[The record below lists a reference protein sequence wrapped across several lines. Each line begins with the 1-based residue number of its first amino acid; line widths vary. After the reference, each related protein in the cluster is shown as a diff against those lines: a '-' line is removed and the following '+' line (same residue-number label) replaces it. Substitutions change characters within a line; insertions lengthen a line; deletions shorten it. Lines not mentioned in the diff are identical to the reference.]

1 MVPRANRF
9 DSIDPAITSVPLPA
23 EGPLLVTAPA
33 TTGSLRVVLHPGDSL
48 SRRQRLVYVFV
59 LGALTALGPFTID
72 LYLPAFPSIKDQF
85 GITDGA
91 VQLTL
96 TATTLGFAI
105 GQLLV
110 GPWSDKVGRRL
121 PLIIATS
128 VHVGASVGAALAPNV
143 EVLALF
149 RVLQGM
155 GASAGGVVAMATV
168 RDLFGGKPLV
178 RMLSRLAM
186 VNGLAPI
193 LAPLIGSQMLRF
205 VSWHGVFVFLACYG
219 AAVVLAAVLLIVE
232 TLPPAR
238 RHESGHSTMRQRYK
252 ALFSDRIFVGVA
264 LIGAMVFSGLFSY
277 LSASPFLFQGLYGLD
292 AQQYGLLFAVN
303 SVGVVIGVQ
312 VSARLAQRVGPQWIL
327 ACSTATL
334 FLAAVAIMVLDQAG
348 AGLVGV
354 LVPLWFFIAACGFSF
369 PLVQV
374 IGLAAHGKEA
384 GTAASVLGALNFG
397 VAGII
402 SPIVGWI
409 GITTATP
416 MAAVMACTSAVAIV
430 ILWGVVRPRTV
441 PALTH

>member
-1 MVPRANRF
+1 MVERTESIRAA
-9 DSIDPAITSVPLPA
+9 DPTLTVSPS
-23 EGPLLVTAPA
+23 EDLVVSAPA
-33 TTGSLRVVLHPGDSL
+33 TTGSLKVILHPGDSL
-48 SRRQRLVYVFV
+48 TRAQRLVYVFV

-72 LYLPAFPSIKDQF
+72 LYLPAFPSLERDL
-85 GITDGA
+85 GISAGA

-128 VHVGASVGAALAPNV
+128 LHVTASVCAALAPNV

-155 GASAGGVVAMATV
+155 GAAAGGVVAMATV

-205 VSWHGVFVFLACYG
+205 FPWRGIFVFLACYG
-219 AAVVLAAVLLIVE
+219 LAVVIASILLIVE
-232 TLPPAR
+232 TLPKER
-238 RHESGHSTMRQRYK
+238 RQEAGHSTIGQRYR

-277 LSASPFLFQGLYGLD
+277 LSASPFLFQGVFGLD

-303 SVGVVIGVQ
+303 SVGVVLGVQ
-312 VSARLAQRVGPQWIL
+312 ISSRLAQRVGPQWIL

-334 FLAAVAIMVLDQAG
+334 FTAALAIVVLDQLG

-354 LVPLWFFIAACGFSF
+354 LVPLWFYIAACGFSF

-374 IGLAAHGKEA
+374 IGLASHGKEA
-384 GTAASVLGALNFG
+384 GTAASLLGALNFG

-402 SPIVGWI
+402 SPIVGLL
-409 GITTATP
+409 GISTATP
-416 MAAVMACTSAVAIV
+416 MAMVMGTTAFVAILV
-430 ILWGVVRPRTV
+430 LWFVVRPRTV

>member
-1 MVPRANRF
+1 MP
-9 DSIDPAITSVPLPA
+9 
-23 EGPLLVTAPA
+23 APA
-33 TTGSLRVVLHPGDSL
+33 TTGSLRVVLHPGDAL
-48 SRRQRLVYVFV
+48 SRSQRLVYVFV

-72 LYLPAFPSIKDQF
+72 LYLPAFPSLEHEL
-85 GITDGA
+85 GISEGA

-96 TATTLGFAI
+96 TATTLGFAA

-128 VHVGASVGAALAPNV
+128 VHVGASIGAALAPNV

-155 GASAGGVVAMATV
+155 GAAAGGVVAMATV

-193 LAPLIGSQMLRF
+193 LAPLIGSQMLQF
-205 VSWHGVFVFLACYG
+205 VSWRGVFVFLACYG
-219 AAVVLAAVLLIVE
+219 AAVVIASSLLIVE

-238 RHESGHSTMRQRYK
+238 RKEAGHSTIGQRYK
-252 ALFSDRIFVGVA
+252 ALLSDRIFVGVA

-277 LSASPFLFQGLYGLD
+277 LSASPFLFQTVYGLD

-303 SVGVVIGVQ
+303 SIGVVVGVQ
-312 VSARLAQRVGPQWIL
+312 VSSRLAQRVGPQWIL
-327 ACSTATL
+327 ACATATL
-334 FLAAVAIMVLDQAG
+334 FVAAVAIIVLDQLG

-354 LVPLWFFIAACGFSF
+354 LVPLWFFIAACGFTF

-384 GTAASVLGALNFG
+384 GTAASLLGALNFG
-397 VAGII
+397 VAGLV
-402 SPIVGWI
+402 SPIVGWL
-409 GITTATP
+409 GITAATP
-416 MAAVMACTSAVAIV
+416 MAGVMACTAAVAV
-430 ILWGVVRPRTV
+430 TVLWVVVRPRTV
-441 PALTH
+441 PALSH

>member
-1 MVPRANRF
+1 M
-9 DSIDPAITSVPLPA
+9 
-23 EGPLLVTAPA
+23 TAPA
-33 TTGSLRVVLHPGDSL
+33 TGSMTVVLHPGDSL
-48 SRRQRLVYVFV
+48 TRAQRLVYVFV

-72 LYLPAFPSIKDQF
+72 LYLPAFPSLQHELDVSE
-85 GITDGA
+85 GA

-96 TATTLGFAI
+96 TATTVGFAV

-121 PLIIATS
+121 PLIVATS
-128 VHVGASVGAALAPNV
+128 VHVAASVCAALAPDI
-143 EVLALF
+143 EVLGVF
-149 RVLQGM
+149 RFLQGM
-155 GASAGGVVAMATV
+155 GAAAGGVVAMATV

-205 VSWHGVFVFLACYG
+205 VSWRGVFVFLACYG
-219 AAVVLAAVLLIVE
+219 AAVVIAAVLLIVE

-238 RHESGHSTMRQRYK
+238 RHEAGHSTVGQRYR
-252 ALFSDRIFVGVA
+252 ALLSDRVFVGVA

-277 LSASPFLFQGLYGLD
+277 LSASPFLFQEVFHLD

-303 SVGVVIGVQ
+303 SIGVVLGVQ
-312 VSARLAQRVGPQWIL
+312 ISSRLAQRVGPQWIL
-327 ACSTATL
+327 ACTTATQL
-334 FLAAVAIMVLDQAG
+334 IAAVAIMVLDQAG

-384 GTAASVLGALNFG
+384 GTAASLLGALNFG
-397 VAGII
+397 VAGLV
-402 SPIVGWI
+402 SPVVGWI

-416 MAAVMACTSAVAIV
+416 MGLVMACTASVAIIV
-430 ILWGVVRPRTV
+430 LWAVVRPRTV
-441 PALTH
+441 PELSH